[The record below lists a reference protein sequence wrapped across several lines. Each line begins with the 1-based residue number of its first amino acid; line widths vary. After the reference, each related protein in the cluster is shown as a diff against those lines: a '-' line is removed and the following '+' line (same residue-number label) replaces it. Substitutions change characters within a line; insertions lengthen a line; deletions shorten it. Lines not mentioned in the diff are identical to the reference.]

1 MNNLCNPDWWLQ
13 RACRGFAAIMCILAV
28 RELVARSAFGSLL
41 MLLLMLCPAIY
52 AAYRIWAASPQRP
65 RRKER
70 TAGGAERTPVL
81 PGGHQ

>member
-13 RACRGFAAIMCILAV
+13 RAYRGFATIMCILAV
-28 RELVARSAFGSLL
+28 RELVARSAFGP
-41 MLLLMLCPAIY
+41 LLLVCLAIY

-70 TAGGAERTPVL
+70 NTGGAERTPVL
-81 PGGHQ
+81 PGGHQQ

>member
-28 RELVARSAFGSLL
+28 RELVARSAFGP
-41 MLLLMLCPAIY
+41 LLLVCLAIY

-70 TAGGAERTPVL
+70 NTGGAERTPVL
-81 PGGHQ
+81 PGGHQQ